1 MRVTIDKVEKLVE
14 RADVSYEAAKEALEA
29 ADGNMLDA
37 VIALEKEGRLG
48 PNAGK
53 AKAAAYSTGT
63 GTGGSAVGETYGAGS
78 LPQVWVDPNFTMG
91 GGEAGGAKKGG
102 KGSRGAKSTGGS
114 QEAGG
119 AYSQGQSY
127 YQGQPYNQGGGRR
140 AYKDESTAFED
151 GAMRFFR
158 WVGRVFRAS
167 VLNFFEINRKGER
180 IMAIPVLLFL
190 FCLIRWVFWVVLI
203 LLIVGLCCGFRYSFS
218 GPHLGRKDVNDVMDK
233 ASDFVD
239 ELKKDDDA
247 D

>member
-1 MRVTIDKVEKLVE
+1 MRITIDRVEKLVE
-14 RADVSYEAAKEALEA
+14 RADVSYEVAKEALEA
-29 ADGNMLDA
+29 TDGNMLDA
-37 VIALEKEGRLG
+37 VIALEKDGKLG

-53 AKAAAYSTGT
+53 AKTAYSTGA
-63 GTGGSAVGETYGAGS
+63 GAGGSTVGETFGVAS
-78 LPQVWVDPNFTMG
+78 PPQVWVDPNFTMG
-91 GGEAGGAKKGG
+91 GETAGKGKKGAKK
-102 KGSRGAKSTGGS
+102 TEHS
-114 QEAGG
+114 QAGGG
-119 AYSQGQSY
+119 AYGQGQSY
-127 YQGQPYNQGGGRR
+127 YQDTAQRK
-140 AYKDESTAFED
+140 YKDESTAFED

-158 WVGRVFRAS
+158 WIGRVFRAS